1 MYIALSSLIDADFV
15 EQRDEFAVG
24 LSVYFLQ
31 LDRHQFH
38 LAESVGIEEEKV
50 GVVSAQNVAH
60 IGSNYRF
67 ELKDVAHEEELLSP
81 EWFAHILVVDAE
93 NAVHEV
99 DHVGTYHRNLVDDNQ
114 VELLN
119 DFHFLFWV
127 TERLADLSGRI
138 VGVVGDKRLERH
150 LEERVHSH
158 APHIHGSDAG
168 GGEDNEFLPGCL
180 ADIFQERTFSC
191 SGFTG

>member
-1 MYIALSSLIDADFV
+1 M
-15 EQRDEFAVG
+15 
-24 LSVYFLQ
+24 
-31 LDRHQFH
+31 
-38 LAESVGIEEEKV
+38 GIEEEKV

-67 ELKDVAHEEELLSP
+67 ELKDVAHEEELLSA
-81 EWFAHILVVDAE
+81 EGFAHILVVDAE

-127 TERLADLSGRI
+127 SERLAYPARRI
-138 VGVVGDKRLERH
+138 VGVVWDKGFQRH
-150 LEERVHSH
+150 LEESVHCH